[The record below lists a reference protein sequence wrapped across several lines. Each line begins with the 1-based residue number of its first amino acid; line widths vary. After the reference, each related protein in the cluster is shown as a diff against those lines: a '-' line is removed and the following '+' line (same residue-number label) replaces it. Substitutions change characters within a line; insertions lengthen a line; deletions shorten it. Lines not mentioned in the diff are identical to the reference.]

1 MHLRQNDLDTE
12 ESGALGVKEW
22 GRSRPGPS
30 LPQIISFG
38 ITNPPD
44 LPWNFYNPSPSSVAD
59 NEGVGVVTLTLCTQ
73 MGVYG
78 RLFPSLSLVY
88 CPWRLRL
95 GGPTNGRAG
104 AGSQLW
110 VV

>member
-22 GRSRPGPS
+22 GKSQPGPS

-44 LPWNFYNPSPSSVAD
+44 LPWNFYNPSPSSVVD

-95 GGPTNGRAG
+95 GGPINSRAG